1 MAKIYP
7 TLENIS
13 RLKVPP
19 TDGELY
25 LVNYLSAHL
34 DDSYEVFFNPY
45 LDGDRPDIIVMK
57 EGCCVFVIEVKDWD
71 LSLYCISETNSWTVK
86 SVSGNAKIKKSPQ
99 SQAFGYKKNLY
110 DLHLPVVGLERL
122 TNPNFYNLVHCFV
135 YFHIADKEDI
145 SSLYSAA
152 QQINACERR
161 KLQEDFKSGCLQYEK
176 YNKHND
182 FLLTKK
188 RQLQRDQ
195 SMSFCRGTIDR
206 LIGKIK
212 KTTKHVL
219 FDEKIYRD
227 FKRRLSPSENI
238 FKQGIKL
245 KLDQKQLR
253 LINSSAVKE
262 KLKGVAGSGKTTV
275 LAHRAINAYERHD
288 STVLILTYNIT
299 LKNYIRDKIS
309 DIQGGR
315 NFAGFEISNYH
326 QFFNSQL
333 NNTGQDIEAL
343 IDEHDIKYLYEK
355 DLFADHNNIKYQTIL
370 LDEVQDYKPQWVKIL
385 RDNFLSDDGEMVLF
399 GDDSQDIYARESGK
413 SSVIAQ
419 GYGRWNKLNRSYRTS
434 YDSPLNSL
442 FKNFQL
448 AFLISKYADTDVIEA
463 PKEQYS
469 LGYSLLKYEAI
480 PKIDL
485 VDIAFESITSLITA
499 YELHPNDIII
509 VSSKIYPLRKLNE
522 LLLANE
528 STHCMFETYAE
539 LSALLDRKKED
550 LEAMGEK
557 ELNYLIRAEKS
568 EIERAR
574 RVKKNHF
581 YANSGNIKLSTTH
594 SYKGLEAKSVFYLML
609 EDDEPEM
616 VYTSITRS
624 TENLIILDVG
634 CKNPRSKFFTDYIK

>member
-1 MAKIYP
+1 MARIYP

-25 LVNYLSAHL
+25 LVNYFSTNL

-57 EGCCVFVIEVKDWD
+57 EGYCVFVIEVKDWN

-86 SVSGNAKIKKSPQ
+86 SGSGNAKIKKSPQ
-99 SQAFGYKKNLY
+99 SQAFGYKRNLY

-135 YFHIADKEDI
+135 YFHVADKEEI
-145 SSLYSAA
+145 SLLYSRA
-152 QQINACERR
+152 QQINASERR
-161 KLQEDFKSGCLQYEK
+161 KLQEDYKSGRLQYEK
-176 YNKHND
+176 YEKHNE
-182 FLLTKK
+182 FLISKK

-195 SMSFCRGTIDR
+195 SMSFCRGTIER

-219 FDEKIYRD
+219 FDEKIYSD
-227 FKRRLSPSENI
+227 FKRRLSPPENI
-238 FKQGIKL
+238 IKQGIKL
-245 KLDQKQLR
+245 KLDQKQRR
-253 LINSSAVKE
+253 LITSSAVKE
-262 KLKGVAGSGKTTV
+262 KLKGVAGCGKTTV
-275 LAHRAINAYERHD
+275 LAHRAISAYERHD

-299 LKNYIRDKIS
+299 LKNYIRDKLS

-333 NNTGQDIEAL
+333 NNTGQDIGAL
-343 IDEHDIKYLYEK
+343 VDKYRIECLYEE

-385 RDNFLSDDGEMVLF
+385 KDNFLSDDGEMVLF

-434 YDSPLNSL
+434 YDSPLNTL
-442 FKNFQL
+442 FKDFQL
-448 AFLISKYADTDVIEA
+448 AFLVSKYADTDLIEA
-463 PKEQYS
+463 PMEQYS
-469 LGYSLLKYEAI
+469 LGYSLLKYEAL
-480 PKIDL
+480 PKSDL
-485 VDIAFESITSLITA
+485 VDIAFQSITSLINA
-499 YELHPNDIII
+499 YDLHPNDIII
-509 VSSKIYPLRKLNE
+509 VSSKIYSLRKLNE

-539 LSALLDRKKED
+539 LSVLLDREKEE

-557 ELNYLIRAEKS
+557 ELNSLIRAEKS
-568 EIERAR
+568 EIERVR

-581 YANSGNIKLSTTH
+581 YANSGSIKLSTIH

-609 EDDEPEM
+609 ESDEPEL

-634 CKNPRSKFFTDYIK
+634 GENPTSQLFTNYIK